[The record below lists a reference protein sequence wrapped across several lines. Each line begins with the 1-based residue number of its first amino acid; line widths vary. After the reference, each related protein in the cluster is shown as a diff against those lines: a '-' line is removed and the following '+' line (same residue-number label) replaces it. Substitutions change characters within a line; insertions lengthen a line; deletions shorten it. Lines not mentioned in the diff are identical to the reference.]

1 MIIHIAGEELHL
13 LAERAVFWPRE
24 SMLLVADVH
33 FGKAAAFRAA
43 SIPVP
48 RGTTTSDLA
57 RLDALLLTT
66 RARRLTVLGDVL
78 HAREGR
84 HPETMAA
91 VALWRERHRSA
102 EMILVRGN
110 HDRGAGDPPA
120 AFGMECVN
128 SLAIPPF
135 HMVHDV
141 RSGGGGY
148 TLSGH
153 THPAVEVRGRGRQ
166 KARLPCFVFG
176 EHGGV
181 LPAFGSFTG
190 SHGIEPAPGE
200 RVFAVAGSEIMEIA

>member
-1 MIIHIAGEELHL
+1 MIIEAAGEELQL
-13 LAERAVFWPRE
+13 LADRAVFWPRE

-48 RGTTTSDLA
+48 RGTTAEDLA

-66 RARRLTVLGDVL
+66 GARRLTVLGDIL

-91 VALWRERHRSA
+91 VALWRERHRSE
-102 EMILVRGN
+102 EMMLVRGN

-120 AFGMECVN
+120 EFGMECVD
-128 SLAIPPF
+128 SLALPPF
-135 HMVHDV
+135 HMVHDS
-141 RSGGGGY
+141 RRGGPGY

-153 THPAVEVRGRGRQ
+153 THPAVEVRGQGRQ
-166 KARLPCFVFG
+166 KAKLPCFVFG
-176 EHGGV
+176 ERGGI
-181 LPAFGSFTG
+181 LPAFGIFTG
-190 SHGIEPAPGE
+190 TQVIDRVAGE